1 VVSAAGQMG
10 NAGQVNYSASK
21 AGLIGA
27 TKALAR
33 EIGNRNITV
42 NAVSPGFIETQ
53 MLDGMNLDAIIDGI
67 PAKRLGKPE
76 EVAHAAAFL
85 CSKKAAYI
93 NGQVI
98 GVNGGMI

>member
-1 VVSAAGQMG
+1 
-10 NAGQVNYSASK
+10 VNYSASK

-27 TKALAR
+27 TKALAK
-33 EIGNRNITV
+33 EVGSRNITI
-42 NAVSPGFIETQ
+42 NAVAPGFIETQ
-53 MLDGMNLDAIIDGI
+53 MIDGVDIDRMIDAI

-76 EVAHAAAFL
+76 DVAHAVVFL
-85 CSKKAAYI
+85 CSQKAAYI